1 MEQESSGL
9 QALVGPYSC
18 YQVHGISQ
26 ARILEWVA
34 ISFSRG
40 ASQPR
45 DQTHVLLHWQADSLL
60 LSHQR
65 SPGQGILGVA
75 NQFPCPELSSQA
87 LSNDHSGSFPTMFCL
102 HLKAPWPLVHMLV
115 AQLCPILC
123 ELGLWPARLCPWHSL
138 GKNTRVGCH
147 NLLAGNRT

>member
-1 MEQESSGL
+1 MLQSVVVWSISTVGL
-9 QALVGPYSC
+9 FRNPPDCSPPVFS
-18 YQVHGISQ
+18 VHGIFQ
-26 ARILEWVA
+26 ATILEWVA

-45 DQTHVLLHWQADSLL
+45 DQTHVLLYWQADSLL

-75 NQFPCPELSSQA
+75 NQFPCPELSSQV
-87 LSNDHSGSFPTMFCL
+87 LSNDHIGSFPTMFCL
-102 HLKAPWPLVHMLV
+102 HLKASWPLVHMLV

-123 ELGLWPARLCPWHSL
+123 ESTDCGPPGSVHGIL
-138 GKNTRVGCH
+138 
-147 NLLAGNRT
+147 